1 MPFFQLCANFRYPFV
16 GCLKFF
22 QTNNSNVLKR
32 CYSMFTY
39 ITINTIPYCI
49 PQILPTPP
57 IIKRI
62 IFNHFSLAGLTK
74 QKCDQYKCSI
84 GHISAVGL
92 NGANRNPKTPPTC
105 LCFGLDSSVQPK
117 IFYLIQNS
125 GGNPIFRF
133 FKNTQQNYCIKN
145 NYQMFTTTK

>member
-1 MPFFQLCANFRYPFV
+1 
-16 GCLKFF
+16 
-22 QTNNSNVLKR
+22 
-32 CYSMFTY
+32 MFTY

-57 IIKRI
+57 IIKRT

-84 GHISAVGL
+84 GPISAVGL

-105 LCFGLDSSVQPK
+105 LCFGLDSSIQLK

-125 GGNPIFRF
+125 GGIQVETPYSDSLKIRSRII
-133 FKNTQQNYCIKN
+133 TDSGRESP
-145 NYQMFTTTK
+145 ML